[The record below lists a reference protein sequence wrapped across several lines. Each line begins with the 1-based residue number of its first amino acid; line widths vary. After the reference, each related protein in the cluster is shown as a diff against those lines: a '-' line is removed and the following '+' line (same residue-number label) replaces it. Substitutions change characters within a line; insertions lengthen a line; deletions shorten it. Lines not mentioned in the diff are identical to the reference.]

1 MDNKGEVVSGR
12 QMNAVNSLGGG
23 LFPLGRTVATPG
35 ALEALERANVFPA
48 TLLAFHH
55 HGEWGQLDEEDRK
68 ANDEAVVNG
77 GRILS
82 SYTFSGER
90 FWVITE
96 GADDEG
102 RRAATTILLPSE
114 Y

>member
-1 MDNKGEVVSGR
+1 MDNKGEAVSGR
-12 QMNAVNSLGGG
+12 QMNAVNALGAG

-35 ALEALERANVFPA
+35 ALEALERVNVYPA

-68 ANDEAVVNG
+68 ANDSAVKDG
-77 GRILS
+77 GRIFS
-82 SYTFSGER
+82 AYTFSGER

-96 GADDEG
+96 AADDEG
-102 RRAATTILLPSE
+102 RRAATTILLPCE